1 MDWRAVIAAV
11 PFLRRLWRWLPGPLR
26 VVVVV
31 VAVVIA
37 ISRMLRGDTP
47 DDEVPET
54 RDDDRSSDGPSS

>member
-1 MDWRAVIAAV
+1 MDWRAIIAAV

-47 DDEVPET
+47 DDEVPAT
-54 RDDDRSSDGPSS
+54 RDDRPSDDPSS